1 MKTLTIIVNK
11 GGKGSGDFG
20 HKGIPGHQGGSAGGG
35 VSSAKYGSRR
45 DVALAI
51 TDGNIDLKSLNW
63 QKQEK
68 DRYASS
74 GVDYWHADIG
84 DGYSVTLTVTNGT
97 SYGHIKNSRLRDERK
112 TKHYVSASLSVH
124 EQNVF
129 SQFPVEKFSISKSVS
144 GISDKLLYN
153 CIGELSDNIYY
164 ITSISYQ
171 ESKECSR
178 HQCHTYLQ

>member
-144 GISDKLLYN
+144 GEGRDKDDKHHANVKRVKKFIADKYGIDVGNTLWTP
-153 CIGELSDNIYY
+153 DN
-164 ITSISYQ
+164 
-171 ESKECSR
+171 
-178 HQCHTYLQ
+178 